1 MSLRGIRN
9 TTIKYVIY
17 TRGNNYSTAIKILE
31 KAFLVV
37 SNELYW
43 PELYKTGFMIQCHLT
58 AVVTTIATK
67 TVNFCNVQ

>member
-17 TRGNNYSTAIKILE
+17 TTAIKILK